1 VPELSYTVGDTD
13 PPLEA
18 DLEAQD
24 PDAPWGPFDLTG
36 KPVRLLGQNRRT
48 GRRFGGDAAAVGVV
62 PVGGVTPTRVRY
74 QLQPGDLS
82 DPGSY
87 IYQFEVMA
95 PNGATRTIPAGNS
108 WLEFEV
114 GRKLG

>member
-36 KPVRLLGQNRRT
+36 KTVRLLGQNRRT
-48 GRRFGGDAAAVGVV
+48 GRRFGGDAAAVGV
-62 PVGGVTPTRVRY
+62 
-74 QLQPGDLS
+74 
-82 DPGSY
+82 
-87 IYQFEVMA
+87 FEVMA